1 MLREL
6 HIQNLAVIE
15 DAAIEF
21 GPGLNVFTGQ
31 TGAGKSLVLGALESL
46 LGLRKSPAK
55 MIRPG
60 AELARISGVFE
71 LMDGEIA
78 GRVAAALDQELEA
91 GDQVLITRKLF
102 SSGRSTLTVNGQPA
116 TAAMLRDAAEVLVD
130 IHGQHDHQFLL
141 RPSNQT
147 AVLDRFAGCEALR
160 EEFAGH
166 WQQLRRVL
174 DQREELEASRTLRAQ
189 QLELYEFQADEIDAV
204 EPVQGELQELEARER
219 VLSNLRRIK
228 HDADAAHCA
237 LYDSEG
243 SIAERL
249 QALTHL
255 LLDLAELDE
264 NLVPVTEQVRTATLS
279 LQDAA
284 FELSRYGDRLDLD
297 PQELGEVE
305 QRLNLL
311 NRLIQKYGG
320 NGLDDDPL
328 QPVLDYR
335 EQIGAKIAELR
346 GQQQDQSQIDRQ
358 IAELRGELTK
368 IGGAL
373 SEQRRAAAEQIG
385 PKVQK
390 QLKQLGMAEAT
401 LRVGVESFGLED
413 EAAGPSGVDRI
424 EILARTNP
432 GQGERPLREIASGG
446 EMSRVM
452 LALKSVLTSGKR
464 GGAAGVDVLVFDE
477 IDANIGGRLGHVIGR
492 KLRELAGETGNRR
505 DQTSGG
511 RGRQVLCITH
521 LPQIAAFADRH
532 FNIVK
537 EVHGSGKG
545 KQTRTTVQ
553 VLSDGNRVNELAEM
567 LAGAKLTATS
577 KRQAKELLEAA
588 AA

>member
-15 DAAIEF
+15 DAAVEF

-60 AELARISGVFE
+60 ADQARISGVFE
-71 LMDGEIA
+71 LTDTEIA
-78 GRVAAALDQELEA
+78 RRVSVALDQELEA
-91 GDQVLITRKLF
+91 GDQVLMTQKLF
-102 SSGRSTLTVNGQPA
+102 ASGRSSLTVNGQPA
-116 TAAMLRDAAEVLVD
+116 TAAMLREAAQALVD

-147 AVLDRFAGCEALR
+147 AVLDQFAGCDELR
-160 EEFAGH
+160 QSFTER
-166 WQQLRRVL
+166 WQELRRVL
-174 DQREELEASRTLRAQ
+174 DQREELDASRTLRVQ
-189 QLELYEFQADEIDAV
+189 QLELYAFQADEIDAV
-204 EPVQGELQELEARER
+204 EPMQGELQELEARER

-228 HDADAAHCA
+228 SDADAAHCA
-237 LYDSEG
+237 LYDSDG

-255 LLDLAELDE
+255 LIDLADLDE
-264 NLVPVTEQVRTATLS
+264 NLTPVAEQVRTATLT
-279 LQDAA
+279 LQESA
-284 FELSRYGDRLDLD
+284 FELSRYGDRLELD
-297 PQELGEVE
+297 PEELGEVE

-320 NGLDDDPL
+320 HGLNEDPL

-335 EQIGAKIAELR
+335 EQIGQKIAELR
-346 GQQQDQSQIDRQ
+346 GQAQDQSHIDQR
-358 IAELRGELTK
+358 IAELRCTLTK
-368 IGGAL
+368 IGGEL
-373 SEQRRAAAEQIG
+373 SIQRKTAAERIG

-390 QLKQLGMAEAT
+390 QLKQLGMGEAT
-401 LRVGVESFGLED
+401 LRVSVESVGLD
-413 EAAGPSGVDRI
+413 STANASGLDHI

-452 LALKSVLTSGKR
+452 LALKSVLTTGKQ

-492 KLRELAGETGNRR
+492 KLRELAAPGSEK
-505 DQTSGG
+505 G
-511 RGRQVLCITH
+511 RATASAARQVLCITH
-521 LPQIAAFADRH
+521 LPQIAAFADHH
-532 FNIVK
+532 FHIVK
-537 EVHGSGKG
+537 EVAGTGKK

-553 VLSDGNRVNELAEM
+553 VLTDSKRVNELAEM

-588 AA
+588 A